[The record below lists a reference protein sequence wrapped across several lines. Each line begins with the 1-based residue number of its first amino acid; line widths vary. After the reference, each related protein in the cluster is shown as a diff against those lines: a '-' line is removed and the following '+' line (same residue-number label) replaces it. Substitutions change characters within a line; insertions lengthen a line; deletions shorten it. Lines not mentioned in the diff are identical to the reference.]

1 MKKLNKIWI
10 IVFSL
15 LSILILTACGLMDL
29 YSDIFE
35 GDQQSVDE
43 QVQGTLTAIASEKAL
58 ESTRTAE
65 AEPSPTATI
74 VTPTA
79 TEPSLGMISGQLAY
93 PSEFLPPQRVVAFD
107 VEDLDNY
114 FVTEVQSGSAFSLE
128 VHSGTYYVLAY
139 VINPSQAGT
148 PPDYYAA
155 YSQAV
160 LCGLQA
166 GCDDHSLVP
175 VEVQSG
181 ESVTD
186 INPIDWYLPPGED
199 AGWPEDPLKSGTG
212 SISGELGY
220 PSEYIPPLRV
230 VAFDVYSE
238 DYYYVDTLLNQS
250 TYEITDLPAGTYHV
264 LAYVRD
270 EGPGISAAYSQA
282 VPCGLTVDCNDHS
295 LIDVLVYPGET
306 TEGIDPIDYYA
317 QPEEVDWPEDP
328 TQ

>member
-1 MKKLNKIWI
+1 MKKLYKLRI
-10 IVFSL
+10 IAFSFL
-15 LSILILTACGLMDL
+15 TIIILTACGLMDL
-29 YSDIFE
+29 YSNIID
-35 GDQQSVDE
+35 GDKPNVEE

-65 AEPSPTATI
+65 ALPSPTATV

-79 TEPSLGMISGQLAY
+79 TERSLGRITGELAY

-107 VEDLDNY
+107 VVNMDTY

-128 VHSGTYYVLAY
+128 VPPGTYYVLAY

-155 YSQAV
+155 YSRAV

-175 VEVQSG
+175 VEVKAG

-199 AGWPEDPLKSGTG
+199 ADWPEDPVNSGTG
-212 SISGELGY
+212 SIRGELGF

-238 DYYYVDTLLNQS
+238 DYYYVDTLLNQD

-270 EGPGISAAYSQA
+270 EGPGIGAGYSKA
-282 VPCGLTVDCNDHS
+282 VPCGLTVECSDHS
-295 LIDVLVYPGET
+295 LIDVLVYSGEV

>member
-1 MKKLNKIWI
+1 
-10 IVFSL
+10 
-15 LSILILTACGLMDL
+15 
-29 YSDIFE
+29 
-35 GDQQSVDE
+35 
-43 QVQGTLTAIASEKAL
+43 
-58 ESTRTAE
+58 
-65 AEPSPTATI
+65 
-74 VTPTA
+74 
-79 TEPSLGMISGQLAY
+79 
-93 PSEFLPPQRVVAFD
+93 VAFD

>member
-1 MKKLNKIWI
+1 MKKTNKIRVI
-10 IVFSL
+10 IFSL
-15 LSILILTACGLMDL
+15 LSILILSACGLLDL

-35 GDQQSVDE
+35 GDKQDVDE
-43 QVQGTLTAIASEKAL
+43 QVQGTLTAIASVKNMEL
-58 ESTRTAE
+58 TRTSE
-65 AEPSPTATI
+65 AKPSPTATVI
-74 VTPTA
+74 TPTA
-79 TEPSLGMISGQLAY
+79 TEPSLGSISGQLAY

-107 VEDLDNY
+107 VVDMDTY
-114 FVTEVQSGSAFSLE
+114 YVTEVQSGSTFSLE
-128 VHSGTYYVLAY
+128 VPPGSYYVLAY

-155 YSQAV
+155 YSRAV

-175 VEVQSG
+175 VEVRPG
-181 ESVTD
+181 ERVMD
-186 INPIDWYLPPGED
+186 VNPIDWYLPPGED
-199 AGWPEDPLKSGTG
+199 AGWPQDPLKSGTG

-230 VAFDVYSE
+230 IAFDVYSE
-238 DYYYVDTLLNQS
+238 DYYYVDTLLNQG

-270 EGPGISAAYSQA
+270 EGPGIGAGYSQA

-295 LIDVLVYPGET
+295 LIDVLVYPGEVA
-306 TEGIDPIDYYA
+306 EGIDPIDYYA